1 MRMDAATAKKTT
13 AGWTSRPI
21 KSRGTPL
28 ILSTAAAAA
37 AAREIAERA
46 MRRDG
51 KIEQEHVVQQLQQLP
66 QPKGPKVPHP
76 KAPKVPQPKGH
87 VIQQLQQRTNH
98 EQVNA
103 LNG

>member
-1 MRMDAATAKKTT
+1 M
-13 AGWTSRPI
+13 
-21 KSRGTPL
+21 
-28 ILSTAAAAA
+28 ILSTAAAA

-103 LNG
+103 